1 MAEKLGPILLLF
13 DGEALPPG
21 PSNGYA
27 FARNPKPGYVERSEQ
42 LVNSTRNANGQV
54 VAQKINRRLNKF
66 DELTFPYLSREQVTW
81 LKQKVANFKVNVTYW
96 DTEADGVI
104 TRLFYFGDLSAV
116 PCDWD
121 RDNGAYT
128 PNSNYRIM
136 VPTYYK
142 EVKINIID
150 MGY

>member
-42 LVNSTRNANGQV
+42 LVNSTRNANGEV
-54 VAQKINRRLNKF
+54 IAQKINRRLHKF
-66 DELTFPYLSREQVTW
+66 DELTFPYLSREQVCW
-81 LKQKVANFKVNVTYW
+81 LKRKVENFYVDVTYW
-96 DTEADGVI
+96 DSEADGVI
-104 TRLFYFGDLSAV
+104 TRKFYFGDMSAT

-121 RDNGAYT
+121 RENGAPT
-128 PNSNYRIM
+128 TVSNYSVM
-136 VPTYYK
+136 VPTFYK
-142 EVKINIID
+142 DVKVNIID